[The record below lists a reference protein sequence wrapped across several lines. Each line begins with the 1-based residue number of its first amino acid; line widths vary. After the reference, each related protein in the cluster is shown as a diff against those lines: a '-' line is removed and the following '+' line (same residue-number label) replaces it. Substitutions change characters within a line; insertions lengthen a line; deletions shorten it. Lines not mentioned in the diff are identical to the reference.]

1 MGAVM
6 ATTTSTKQAWAR
18 GGLVMA
24 ASLLILIGTYQFFMG
39 LAAVVEDQFFVV
51 GENYYY
57 NVDTTAWG
65 WIHMGIGVVAVAV
78 GFYLFTGATLARW
91 LGIALCVVSAV
102 ANFFW
107 LPYYPLWGLLI
118 IAVDI
123 FAIWAI
129 ATARIEPEYSSTAMG
144 AGAGTGAAGTT
155 GMGAGTYGGD
165 ATQTGERWPAEN
177 VPGRHSATQDVD
189 ARVAAERAQQEEQ
202 QRAAQTGQQTGQQA
216 GRDMP
221 RGN

>member
-24 ASLLILIGTYQFFMG
+24 ASLLILIGIYQFFMG
-39 LAAVVEDQFFVV
+39 LAAVVRDNFFVV
-51 GENYYY
+51 GANYYY
-57 NVDTTAWG
+57 EVDTTAWG
-65 WIHMGIGVVAVAV
+65 WIHMGIGVVALLA

-91 LGIALCVVSAV
+91 IGIAVVVVSAV

-107 LPYYPLWGLLI
+107 LPYYPLWALLI

-129 ATARIEPEYSSTAMG
+129 ATARVEEPDYSPTAMQ
-144 AGAGTGAAGTT
+144 ARAGTATP

-165 ATQTGERWPAEN
+165 TTQTGERWPAEN
-177 VPGRHSATQDVD
+177 VQGRHSSPQDVKED
-189 ARVAAERAQQEEQ
+189 ARLAAEQRAQQEAQ
-202 QRAAQTGQQTGQQA
+202 QRAAQGQQA

>member
-1 MGAVM
+1 M

-24 ASLLILIGTYQFFMG
+24 ATLLILIGIYQIFMG
-39 LAAVVEDQFFVV
+39 IAAIARDNFFVV
-51 GENYYY
+51 GANYYY
-57 NVDTTAWG
+57 EIDTTAWG
-65 WIHMGIGVVAVAV
+65 WIHLGIGVAALLV

-91 LGIALCVVSAV
+91 LGIAMAAISAV

-107 LPYYPLWGLLI
+107 LPYYPLWALLI

-129 ATARIEPEYSSTAMG
+129 ATVRTEPDYSATGMTAG
-144 AGAGTGAAGTT
+144 AGAGAVGST

-165 ATQTGERWPAEN
+165 ATQGERWPAEN
-177 VPGRHSATQDVD
+177 VQGRHTAPQDVKEGT
-189 ARVAAERAQQEEQ
+189 RQTAEQAQQEAQ
-202 QRAAQTGQQTGQQA
+202 QRAAQAGQQG

-221 RGN
+221 RGS

>member
-24 ASLLILIGTYQFFMG
+24 ASLLILIGIYQFFMG
-39 LAAVVEDQFFVV
+39 LAAVVRDNFFVV
-51 GENYYY
+51 GANYYY
-57 NVDTTAWG
+57 EVDTTAWG
-65 WIHMGIGVVAVAV
+65 WIHMGIGVVALLA

-91 LGIALCVVSAV
+91 IGIAIVVVSAV

-107 LPYYPLWGLLI
+107 LPYYPLWALLI

-129 ATARIEPEYSSTAMG
+129 ATARVEEPDYSPTAMQ
-144 AGAGTGAAGTT
+144 ARAGTGARPAWAPARTAATPRRPASAGRRRT
-155 GMGAGTYGGD
+155 
-165 ATQTGERWPAEN
+165 
-177 VPGRHSATQDVD
+177 S
-189 ARVAAERAQQEEQ
+189 RVATRLRRTSRRTTRLAAEQRAQQEAQ
-202 QRAAQTGQQTGQQA
+202 QRAAQSGQQA

>member
-1 MGAVM
+1 
-6 ATTTSTKQAWAR
+6 
-18 GGLVMA
+18 MA
-24 ASLLILIGTYQFFMG
+24 ASLLILIGIYQFFMG
-39 LAAVVEDQFFVV
+39 LAAVVRDQFFVV
-51 GENYYY
+51 GANYYY
-57 NVDTTAWG
+57 TVNTTAWG
-65 WIHMGIGVVAVAV
+65 WIHMGIGVIALLA

-91 LGIALCVVSAV
+91 IGIAVCVVSAV

-129 ATARIEPEYSSTAMG
+129 ATARVEPEFYPTEM
-144 AGAGTGAAGTT
+144 AAGTT
-155 GMGAGTYGGD
+155 GMAAGTYGGD

-177 VPGRHSATQDVD
+177 VPGRHSVPQDVKPG
-189 ARVAAERAQQEEQ
+189 VGQTAEQAQQEAE
-202 QRAAQTGQQTGQQA
+202 QRAAQAGQQA